1 MTHTIQQAY
10 ISRVS
15 LKSASIAITNNNSIV
30 QLFFLEYDQP
40 GSDPDRQQWDA
51 EVLRSSSRNSISQS
65 F

>member
-1 MTHTIQQAY
+1 MTHTIQQAH

-40 GSDPDRQQWDA
+40 GSDPDRQQKDA
-51 EVLRSSSRNSISQS
+51 QVLRSRNSISQS
-65 F
+65 S